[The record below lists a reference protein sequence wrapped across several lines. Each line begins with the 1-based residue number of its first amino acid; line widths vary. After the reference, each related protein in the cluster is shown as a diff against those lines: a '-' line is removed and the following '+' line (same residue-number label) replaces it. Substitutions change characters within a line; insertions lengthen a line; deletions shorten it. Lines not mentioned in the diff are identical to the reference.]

1 MVRQYKPTPEER
13 DEKVNTDKPAK
24 KLIQAVLKA
33 GPHPIDEDEKR
44 QEKPKRKKSS

>member
-13 DEKVNTDKPAK
+13 DEKVTSDKKPHE
-24 KLIQAVLKA
+24 LIRHVLKA

-44 QEKPKRKKSS
+44 QEKPRRKRP